1 MQKTKEY
8 QEKMEEVKKLQK
20 DAIQERIEKETYSDC
35 LTHLEDKGGS
45 ILEGILISFRS
56 SIRLKPN
63 FSWKKTFESELHAKS
78 AFPALEWTQKVDEV
92 YIHEVHFQKLVFREN
107 LALIKN
113 DYLNFPAIIKLK
125 WPA

>member
-8 QEKMEEVKKLQK
+8 QGKMEEIKKLQK

-35 LTHLEDKGGS
+35 LTHLEDKGWS

-63 FSWKKTFESELHAKS
+63 FSWKKTFENELHAKLSIS
-78 AFPALEWTQKVDEV
+78 AHK
-92 YIHEVHFQKLVFREN
+92 
-107 LALIKN
+107 
-113 DYLNFPAIIKLK
+113 
-125 WPA
+125 

>member
-8 QEKMEEVKKLQK
+8 QEKMEEIKKLQK

-45 ILEGILISFRS
+45 ILEGIFISFSS

-63 FSWKKTFESELHAKS
+63 FSWKTTFENGLHARS
-78 AFPALEWTQKVDEV
+78 AFPVIQWTQKAII
-92 YIHEVHFQKLVFREN
+92 YLHEVHF
-107 LALIKN
+107 
-113 DYLNFPAIIKLK
+113 
-125 WPA
+125 